1 MRRARPFE
9 GSFPPLLCRGKAA
22 GSKARCFRPPARK
35 RPPACPGRGLKPLP
49 GRARRSP
56 RRPSETAGAL
66 HLKEH
71 RGRRLLMPAAA
82 PFREVR
88 RAAVNVNAGPGI
100 CAREFGV
107 RGGGGAARE
116 RPAGEGLAAGR
127 GRACGG
133 GWKINEGTALCGFA
147 GFQKADEFGEET
159 HPKGARLPAAFC
171 LPSEAE
177 NTYSPGMRSRRPGA
191 RANRR
196 DREILMK
203 KEKMP

>member
-71 RGRRLLMPAAA
+71 RGRRLLMLAAA
-82 PFREVR
+82 PFRKVR
-88 RAAVNVNAGPGI
+88 RAVVNVNAGPGI

-133 GWKINEGTALCGFA
+133 GGEVRQTAGVNA
-147 GFQKADEFGEET
+147 GFGPYAREFGVRGGG
-159 HPKGARLPAAFC
+159 GAARERPAGEVWPQAGGGPAA
-171 LPSEAE
+171 ED
-177 NTYSPGMRSRRPGA
+177 G
-191 RANRR
+191 
-196 DREILMK
+196 K
-203 KEKMP
+203 

>member
-88 RAAVNVNAGPGI
+88 QTAGVNAGPGI

-116 RPAGEGLAAGR
+116 RPAGEVWPPA
-127 GRACGG
+127 GG
-133 GWKINEGTALCGFA
+133 G
-147 GFQKADEFGEET
+147 
-159 HPKGARLPAAFC
+159 PAA
-171 LPSEAE
+171 ED
-177 NTYSPGMRSRRPGA
+177 G
-191 RANRR
+191 
-196 DREILMK
+196 K
-203 KEKMP
+203 